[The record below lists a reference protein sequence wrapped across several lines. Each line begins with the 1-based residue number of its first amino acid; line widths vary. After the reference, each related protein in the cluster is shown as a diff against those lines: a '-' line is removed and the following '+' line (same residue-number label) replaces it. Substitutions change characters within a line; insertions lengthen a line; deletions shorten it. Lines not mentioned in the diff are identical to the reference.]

1 MLCCALPEY
10 GQLCRSQSAP
20 SRDVDMA
27 LEEEDKPQ
35 GCGLFLLVVIAPY
48 SWGFEGVPSGQN
60 MALFRKNL
68 S

>member
-35 GCGLFLLVVIAPY
+35 GCGLFLLVVIAP
-48 SWGFEGVPSGQN
+48 
-60 MALFRKNL
+60 
-68 S
+68 